1 MFSEALFL
9 LFPGAL
15 NPIGL
20 TVITPEEA
28 YSLGGKNHETT

>member
-9 LFPGAL
+9 LFPGAF
-15 NPIGL
+15 NPIGFNGHY
-20 TVITPEEA
+20 PEEA